1 MNIFAELT
9 YIGVVIWAIVPL
21 RQYKQKYFLYFLFTA
36 YPDVITV
43 FARFFFHSKTN
54 FFFPTFSFF
63 ALCSLLDY
71 NTMKK
76 YGIILILFFVVICI
90 VGLNNTTLSIPEH
103 RMVAMSLSIIH
114 SFILFIFLKQFIT
127 TFYTKQNLVNI
138 FLFVLIITEIMYVIK
153 FLNYLTGFINGY
165 LYFNITTSFGIL
177 FGIFFIIFK
186 ADSPRLVFQLK

>member
-71 NTMKK
+71 KTIKK
-76 YGIILILFFVVICI
+76 YGIILILLFFISCL
-90 VGLNNTTLSIPEH
+90 VGLDDNAFGIAGY
-103 RMVAMSLSIIH
+103 RMIAMSLSIIH

>member
-1 MNIFAELT
+1 MNIFDKLV
-9 YIGVVIWAIVPL
+9 YVGVVIWAIVPL
-21 RQYKQKYFLYFLFTA
+21 RQYKQKYFLYFLFTV

-54 FFFPTFSFF
+54 FFFPTFSFL

-71 NTMKK
+71 KTIKK
-76 YGIILILFFVVICI
+76 YGIILILLFFISCLIGLDDNAFGI
-90 VGLNNTTLSIPEH
+90 VGY
-103 RMVAMSLSIIH
+103 RMIAMSLSIIH

-138 FLFVLIITEIMYVIK
+138 FLFILIITEIMYVIK